1 MIISFGE
8 AVIHSMVLEVKELQ
22 FLTKGIGQSLLVA
35 AGYVRVL
42 KFKWHA
48 HGATITVI
56 VYGLSSMCLP

>member
-1 MIISFGE
+1 M
-8 AVIHSMVLEVKELQ
+8 HSMVLEVKELK

-42 KFKWHA
+42 KFEWHA